1 MPGRGRTCQSA
12 SSAVRERRGSM
23 TTSRAPFFFAS
34 RTKGQPWAFVTAGF
48 APQTTTSRLHAAS
61 WGSIPMPVPR
71 VAATPS

>member
-1 MPGRGRTCQSA
+1 
-12 SSAVRERRGSM
+12 M

-34 RTKGQPWAFVTAGF
+34 RTKGHPWALVTAGF